1 MPRREGI
8 SWDCSFFPSLFAC
21 MLFVSSQALQIAE
34 KDRIK
39 VEHHTLQNV
48 EKSSKSYTNSNQPK
62 PNLPGS
68 LRFGIF

>member
-1 MPRREGI
+1 
-8 SWDCSFFPSLFAC
+8 

-68 LRFGIF
+68 LRFGIFWRQIKHTSPDVEEHHR